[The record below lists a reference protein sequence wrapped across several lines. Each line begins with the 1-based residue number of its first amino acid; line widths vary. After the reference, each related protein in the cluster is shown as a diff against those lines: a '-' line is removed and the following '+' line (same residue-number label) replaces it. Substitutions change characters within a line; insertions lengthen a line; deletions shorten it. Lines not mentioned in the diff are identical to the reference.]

1 MGVGVGEANNHC
13 DQCPHTKRFE
23 VREKGTGWRGAG
35 EGFGVGGGREEEQK
49 DVGECAGGGGGVG
62 WGGGR

>member
-35 EGFGVGGGREEEQK
+35 EGFGVWREE
-49 DVGECAGGGGGVG
+49 
-62 WGGGR
+62 